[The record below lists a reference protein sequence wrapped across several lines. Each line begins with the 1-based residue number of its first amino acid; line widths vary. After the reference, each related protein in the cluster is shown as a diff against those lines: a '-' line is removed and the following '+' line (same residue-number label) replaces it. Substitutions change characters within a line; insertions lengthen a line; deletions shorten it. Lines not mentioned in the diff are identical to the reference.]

1 MKSKARSVLEH
12 CLLITNSTCWGRVRE
27 TGQLCSNVLTERS
40 SSLFNL
46 QAGLL
51 FPGSYLVAFA
61 LMYTCSISRVMW
73 RRIPQIHSQKPLCL
87 SMFSK
92 SASCWCH
99 WSRILLWTESLYAD
113 VWMQVSH
120 WWCWQYTW
128 EPFSSPPSQ
137 PVGWDLGLLKPE
149 VSYVVLGTAGC
160 VSCPIFCCHLVGCR
174 HPAKPLTYLLAL
186 CRHLGCGDFSHMAL
200 VFIWWNWLLCLTASP
215 GMGPKLFRCFDQIS
229 VSCPVLFPA
238 LLPPLCNKDCPLLLV
253 WLDLQLWQT
262 SACISHCRELVQLV
276 LALLADVNVH
286 DSANPSNYQVSSQ
299 LP

>member
-1 MKSKARSVLEH
+1 MSWQNA
-12 CLLITNSTCWGRVRE
+12 LLA
-27 TGQLCSNVLTERS
+27 S
-40 SSLFNL
+40 SICRLGCFFL
-46 QAGLL
+46 GVIWLL
-51 FPGSYLVAFA
+51 LHPCILVASPEWCDVEFHRSTRKNHSVF
-61 LMYTCSISRVMW
+61 LCFQSLPLVDVTGVGFCSGLRAYM
-73 RRIPQIHSQKPLCL
+73 QMCECKCL
-87 SMFSK
+87 
-92 SASCWCH
+92 
-99 WSRILLWTESLYAD
+99 TDD
-113 VWMQVSH
+113 VGS
-120 WWCWQYTW
+120 TP
-128 EPFSSPPSQ
+128 ESSPPSQ

-174 HPAKPLTYLLAL
+174 HPAKPLTYLLAR